1 VLQLSK
7 VVTQLVLPLGLAI
20 AAMLGAAGL
29 AWRRGARAA
38 SALAAGA
45 ALALWAASL
54 PVAAYRLL
62 SSIEARHAPVAA
74 EKAPSAGAI
83 VVLGGGLR
91 AFDPTWGTQRWPDLN
106 AAGDRLIHA
115 ARLYRAGKAPLV
127 IPTGGPAEWEP
138 DSVPQ
143 AELAVQ
149 LLEEWGVPRAAI
161 VPEPRS
167 RTTWEDA
174 RRTREILA
182 ARGIHEVLLVTSA
195 LHMERALASF
205 EAAGVRAI
213 PAPTDYEAEAPPR
226 GLLGWLP
233 SVAALSDTTRSLRE
247 WLGLA
252 VYRLRARIE
261 VEGPERPT
269 GTPHRGA

>member
-1 VLQLSK
+1 MLQLSK
-7 VVTQLVLPLGLAI
+7 VATQLVLPLALAI
-20 AAMLGAAGL
+20 GAMLAASLLAWRSRARAAAVLAAAAGL
-29 AWRRGARAA
+29 
-38 SALAAGA
+38 S
-45 ALALWAASL
+45 LWAASL

-62 SSIEARHAPVAA
+62 GSIEARHDPVSA
-74 EKAPSAGAI
+74 EKAPTAGAI

-91 AFDPTWGTQRWPDLN
+91 SLDPASAAQRWPDLN

-127 IPTGGPAEWEP
+127 IPTGGSAEWEA
-138 DSVPQ
+138 DSIPQ
-143 AELAVQ
+143 AELAAQ

-161 VPEPRS
+161 LPEPRS

-174 RRTREILA
+174 RRTRELLD
-182 ARGIHEVLLVTSA
+182 ARGIRDVLLVTSA

-213 PAPTDYEAEAPPR
+213 PAPTDFEAAAPAD

-233 SVAALSDTTRSLRE
+233 SVRALTDTTRSLRE

-252 VYRLRARIE
+252 VYRVRARVQGSE
-261 VEGPERPT
+261 APSHG
-269 GTPHRGA
+269 

>member
-7 VVTQLVLPLGLAI
+7 VATQLVLPLALAI
-20 AAMLGAAGL
+20 AAMLVASLL
-29 AWRRGARAA
+29 AWRLRARAA
-38 SALAAGA
+38 ALLAAAA
-45 ALALWAASL
+45 ALSLWAASL
-54 PVAAYRLL
+54 PVAAYRVLG
-62 SSIEARHAPVAA
+62 SIEARHAPVAA

-83 VVLGGGLR
+83 VVLGGGVRSLDT
-91 AFDPTWGTQRWPDLN
+91 ASAAQRWPDLN
-106 AAGDRLIHA
+106 DAGDRLIHA

-127 IPTGGPAEWEP
+127 IPTGGPAGSP

-161 VPEPRS
+161 LPEARS

-174 RRTREILA
+174 RRTREILD

-195 LHMERALASF
+195 LHMDRALASF

-213 PAPTDYEAEAPPR
+213 PAPTDYEAEAPPH

-233 SVAALSDTTRSLRE
+233 SVSALSDTTRSLRE
-247 WLGLA
+247 WFGLA

-261 VEGPERPT
+261 GPAVPSLR
-269 GTPHRGA
+269 

>member
-1 VLQLSK
+1 MLQLSK
-7 VVTQLVLPLGLAI
+7 VATQLVLPLALAI
-20 AAMLGAAGL
+20 AAMLAASLLAWRSRARAAAVLAGAAGL
-29 AWRRGARAA
+29 
-38 SALAAGA
+38 S
-45 ALALWAASL
+45 LWAASL

-62 SSIEARHAPVAA
+62 DSIEARHEPVAA
-74 EKAPSAGAI
+74 EQAPSAGAI

-91 AFDPTWGTQRWPDLN
+91 SLDPASAARRWPDLN

-127 IPTGGPAEWEP
+127 IPTGGSAKWEA
-138 DSVPQ
+138 DSIPQ
-143 AELAVQ
+143 AELAAQ

-161 VPEPRS
+161 VPEPYS

-174 RRTREILA
+174 RRTRELLDA
-182 ARGIHEVLLVTSA
+182 HGIRDVLLVTSA

-205 EAAGVRAI
+205 EAAGVHAI
-213 PAPTDYEAEAPPR
+213 PAPTDYEAEAPPH

-233 SVAALSDTTRSLRE
+233 SVSALSDTTRSLHE
-247 WLGLA
+247 WLGLV

-261 VEGPERPT
+261 GPERPSPAVS
-269 GTPHRGA
+269 GRSQ

>member
-1 VLQLSK
+1 VLYLSK
-7 VVTQLVLPLGLAI
+7 VATQLVLPLDVAI
-20 AAMLGAAGL
+20 AAMFVAAAL
-29 AWRRGARAA
+29 AWRSRARGAAA
-38 SALAAGA
+38 VAAAA
-45 ALALWAASL
+45 ALLLWAASL
-54 PVAAYRLL
+54 PVAASRLL
-62 SSIEARHAPVAA
+62 GSIEERHPPVTA
-74 EKAPSAGAI
+74 EESPSAGAI
-83 VVLGGGLR
+83 VVLGGGINS
-91 AFDPTWGTQRWPDLN
+91 FDPSQPLQRWPDLN
-106 AAGDRLIHA
+106 DSGDRLIHA

-127 IPTGGPAEWEP
+127 IPTGGRMAWEP
-138 DSVPQ
+138 DAVPQ
-143 AELAVQ
+143 AELAAQ

-174 RRTREILA
+174 RYARELLD

-213 PAPTDYEAEAPPR
+213 PAPTDFEAAAPAS

-233 SVAALSDTTRSLRE
+233 SVRALTDTTRSLRE

-252 VYRLRARIE
+252 VYRVRARVQGSE
-261 VEGPERPT
+261 APSHG
-269 GTPHRGA
+269 